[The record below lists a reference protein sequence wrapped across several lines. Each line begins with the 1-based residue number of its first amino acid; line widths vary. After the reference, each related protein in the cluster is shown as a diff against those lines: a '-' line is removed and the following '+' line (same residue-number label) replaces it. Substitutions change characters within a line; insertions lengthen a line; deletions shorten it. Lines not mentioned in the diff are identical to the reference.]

1 MSRDAFARASGWMV
15 KPRSAAAS
23 SAAMSS
29 VRVRRSPGQLV
40 VEVEVRGTLAE
51 EAGAVELVVEDGA
64 VEEGEVDRRAGV
76 VGDHRHGAQQ
86 QVLDRGVAVA
96 DDGDVGEVEQ
106 VGVRLHVGMEVEV
119 GHEVVRLEERQNSGA
134 WSSPSHR
141 AKKSLDRTS
150 SRFLSQSRPV
160 GMTRM
165 RRCGGPWGAKSR
177 SWRDRPVTTT
187 RRAGQRSPAR
197 SSRAPAPS

>member
-1 MSRDAFARASGWMV
+1 M
-15 KPRSAAAS
+15 
-23 SAAMSS
+23 
-29 VRVRRSPGQLV
+29 
-40 VEVEVRGTLAE
+40 RGTLAE

-86 QVLDRGVAVA
+86 QVLDRDVAVA

-119 GHEVVRLEERQNSGA
+119 GHEVVRLEERPELGRVEQSVPPGEEVA
-134 WSSPSHR
+134 RPHVVAVPQPVPPCRHDEDAALRR
-141 AKKSLDRTS
+141 A
-150 SRFLSQSRPV
+150 V
-160 GMTRM
+160 
-165 RRCGGPWGAKSR
+165 GAKSR

-187 RRAGQRSPAR
+187 RRAGQPKSSSIISRSR
-197 SSRAPAPS
+197 SELTTKTSAVNPGAE